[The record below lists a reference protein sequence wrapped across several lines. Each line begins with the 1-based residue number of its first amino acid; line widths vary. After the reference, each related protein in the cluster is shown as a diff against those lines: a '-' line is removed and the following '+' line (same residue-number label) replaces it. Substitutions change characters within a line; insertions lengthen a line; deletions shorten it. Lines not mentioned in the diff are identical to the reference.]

1 MSRQRKKKI
10 PKYKSRFEES
20 IGALL
25 GERAEYEPDK
35 LKFIQPAKNR
45 NYCPDF
51 KILATGDYIEAKG
64 RFTFQD
70 MDKMLWVKE
79 QHPDKKFYLLFMN
92 AKSKIRKG
100 SPTTYGDWATK
111 KGFIWADWRTEKI
124 PPKWLESDSNTQMDT
139 MKSESSKHGT
149 KQSDSDGMKETTVL
163 TGNN

>member
-1 MSRQRKKKI
+1 MRQRKKKI
-10 PKYKSRFEES
+10 PKYKSQFEVD
-20 IGALL
+20 IARVL
-25 GERAEYEPDK
+25 GDRAEYEPDK
-35 LKFIQPAKNR
+35 LKFVQPAKNR

-51 KILATGDYIEAKG
+51 KIADNIYIEAKG

-79 QHPDKKFYLLFMN
+79 QHPDKQFYLLFMN

-100 SPTTYGDWATK
+100 SPTTYGEWAEK
-111 KGFIWADWRTEKI
+111 KGFIWADWKTQRI
-124 PPKWLESDSNTQMDT
+124 PESWLQLDSNTQMDT

-149 KQSDSDGMKETTVL
+149 KPSDSDGMKETTVL

>member
-1 MSRQRKKKI
+1 MRKKKQ
-10 PKYKSRFEES
+10 PNYKSRFEVAVAEV
-20 IGALL
+20 L
-25 GERAEYEPDK
+25 GDKAEYEPDK
-35 LKFIQPAKNR
+35 LKLIQPAKNR

-51 KILATGDYIEAKG
+51 KIGPNTYIEAKG
-64 RFTFQD
+64 KFTYED

-79 QHPDKKFYLLFMN
+79 QYPDKQFYMLFMN
-92 AKSKIRKG
+92 ANNKIRKG
-100 SPTTYGDWATK
+100 SPTTYGEWATK

>member
-25 GERAEYEPDK
+25 GDRAEYEPDK

-92 AKSKIRKG
+92 ARSKIRKG

-111 KGFIWADWRTEKI
+111 KGFIWADWKTQGI
-124 PPKWLESDSNTQMDT
+124 PQEWLGLNSQTQKESE
-139 MKSESSKHGT
+139 KSE
-149 KQSDSDGMKETTVL
+149 
-163 TGNN
+163 